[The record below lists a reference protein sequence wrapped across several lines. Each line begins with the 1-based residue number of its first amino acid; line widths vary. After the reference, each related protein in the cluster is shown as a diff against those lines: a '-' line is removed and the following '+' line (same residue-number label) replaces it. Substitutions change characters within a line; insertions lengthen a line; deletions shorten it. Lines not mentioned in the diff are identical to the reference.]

1 MKTFRCSTHSG
12 HQQQVP
18 TNKYLDQA
26 MDQAARGAAAL
37 ASGDASTAVSAY
49 TQALVQ
55 HPTSP
60 DYFIQRSTALARLKA
75 PHQPQ
80 HDLALRDAEY
90 AVLLGQ
96 KRARREKIQA
106 AQQRRVIA
114 LFGLQQ
120 YGNAAFVLSTMERW
134 RTKEKKDK
142 MEGDMWKAKIDQK
155 LNTLSQDDPAR
166 LVTVKE
172 YPDRELPND
181 SAMKKLL
188 QSQLKA
194 DGTFRFPGE
203 CGGEA
208 IEETQ
213 TDTVAGDLTKEL
225 DDVPANGI
233 KVDCETTVLTEPA
246 SLPSQSLATTSQS
259 TAKLRHEWFQNAQNV
274 TVTLYAKG
282 VPKDK
287 AELEINEDSISIS
300 FPHPSN
306 PSSTFTFTLDP
317 LFALIDI
324 SGSKASVM
332 STKIEITLRKRTP
345 GQKWNA
351 LEGSAPLKD
360 ETTAHP
366 PDSAAKAAVLST
378 LAEDAVKATQTA
390 PSYPTSSRSGPKNWD
405 KLADDLTAKKK
416 TSRKHKKKDKAEKSD
431 EGESEHGHED
441 DDLDSDYGGDPVDGF
456 FKKLYAGA
464 DDDTRRAMMKSYQ
477 ESGGTALSTDWKDVG
492 KRRVEPVEEKKD

>member
-1 MKTFRCSTHSG
+1 
-12 HQQQVP
+12 
-18 TNKYLDQA
+18 

-49 TQALVQ
+49 TQALIQ
-55 HPTSP
+55 HPSSP
-60 DYFIQRSTALARLKA
+60 DYFVQRSTAFTRLKA
-75 PHQPQ
+75 PYQPL
-80 HDLALRDAEY
+80 HELSLIDAEY

-142 MEGDMWKAKIDQK
+142 MEGDMWKAKIEQK
-155 LNTLSQDDPAR
+155 LNTLSEGDPAR
-166 LVTVKE
+166 QITVNE
-172 YPDRELPND
+172 YPHTELPND
-181 SAMKKLL
+181 LAMKKML
-188 QSQLKA
+188 QAQVKA

-203 CGGEA
+203 KEGEA
-208 IEETQ
+208 IDGTK
-213 TDTVAGDLTKEL
+213 TGVVVAGESSE
-225 DDVPANGI
+225 DVPAASI
-233 KVDCETTVLTEPA
+233 KADHETTVSTVRAASPSEP
-246 SLPSQSLATTSQS
+246 PTTTSQ
-259 TAKLRHEWFQNAQNV
+259 TMVKIRHEWFQNAQNV

-287 AELEINEDSISIS
+287 AEIEINGDSVAVS

-306 PSSTFTFTLDP
+306 PASTFSFTIDP
-317 LFALIDI
+317 LFALIDT
-324 SGSKASVM
+324 SASRSSIM
-332 STKIEITLRKRTP
+332 STKVELTLRKQVP
-345 GQKWNA
+345 GLKWGA
-351 LEGSAPLKD
+351 LEGSALLKEATD
-360 ETTAHP
+360 HKEE
-366 PDSAAKAAVLST
+366 SAAKAAVMSSLTEGSKKST
-378 LAEDAVKATQTA
+378 ETA

-405 KLADDLTAKKK
+405 RLADDLTAKKK
-416 TSRKHKKKDKAEKSD
+416 SSHKHKKKDKTD
-431 EGESEHGHED
+431 EGNGGESEHEDED
-441 DDLDSDYGGDPVDGF
+441 DDVDSDYGGDPVDGF

-492 KRRVEPVEEKKD
+492 KRTVDPVEEKKG

>member
-1 MKTFRCSTHSG
+1 
-12 HQQQVP
+12 
-18 TNKYLDQA
+18 
-26 MDQAARGAAAL
+26 MDQAARAAAAL

-49 TQALVQ
+49 TQALIE

-60 DYFIQRSTALARLKA
+60 DYFIQRSTAFTRLRA
-75 PHQPQ
+75 PYQPQ
-80 HDLALRDAEY
+80 YDLALRDAEY

-120 YGNAAFVLSTMERW
+120 YGNAAFLLSTMERW
-134 RTKEKKDK
+134 RTKEYKDK

-172 YPDRELPND
+172 YPDTKLPND
-181 SAMKKLL
+181 AAMKKLL
-188 QSQLKA
+188 QSQL
-194 DGTFRFPGE
+194 E
-203 CGGEA
+203 N
-208 IEETQ
+208 IEEAQ
-213 TDTVAGDLTKEL
+213 TDIVAGDLTREP
-225 DDVPANGI
+225 DDVPADSI
-233 KVDCETTVLTEPA
+233 KVDYETTVLTEPA
-246 SLPSQSLATTSQS
+246 SSPSEPSVTTSQS
-259 TAKLRHEWFQNAQNV
+259 MAKIRHEWYQSAQNV

-287 AELEINEDSISIS
+287 AEIEINEDSISIS

-324 SGSKASVM
+324 SASKASVM
-332 STKIEITLRKRTP
+332 STKIEITLRKQTP
-345 GQKWNA
+345 GQKWNS
-351 LEGSAPLKD
+351 LEGLAPLKED
-360 ETTAHP
+360 KTTHQE
-366 PDSAAKAAVLST
+366 DSAAKAAILST
-378 LAEDAVKATQTA
+378 FTEDPKKAIETA
-390 PSYPTSSRSGPKNWD
+390 PAYPTSSRSGPKNWD
-405 KLADDLTAKKK
+405 KVADDLIAKKK
-416 TSRKHKKKDKAEKSD
+416 ASQKHKKKDKTEKSD
-431 EGESEHGHED
+431 EGESGHEHEED

-492 KRRVEPVEEKKD
+492 KGKVEPVEEKKD

>member
-1 MKTFRCSTHSG
+1 
-12 HQQQVP
+12 
-18 TNKYLDQA
+18 
-26 MDQAARGAAAL
+26 MDQATHGAAAL

-60 DYFIQRSTALARLKA
+60 DYFIQRSTAFTRLKD
-75 PHQPQ
+75 PLQPQ
-80 HDLALRDAEY
+80 HNLALRDAEY

-166 LVTVKE
+166 QVTVKE
-172 YPDRELPND
+172 YPDTELPND
-181 SAMKKLL
+181 SAMKKVLK
-188 QSQLKA
+188 SQLKA
-194 DGTFRFPGE
+194 DGTFKFPGE
-203 CGGEA
+203 CEGEA
-208 IEETQ
+208 IGETQ
-213 TDTVAGDLTKEL
+213 TDILAGNLVKDPEN
-225 DDVPANGI
+225 VPADGI
-233 KVDCETTVLTEPA
+233 KVDRETTVLTEPA
-246 SLPSQSLATTSQS
+246 SSPSQSSATTSQS
-259 TAKLRHEWFQNAQNV
+259 MAKVRHEWFQNAQNV

-287 AELEINEDSISIS
+287 ADIEINEDSISVS

-324 SGSKASVM
+324 SASKASVM
-332 STKIEITLRKRTP
+332 STKIEITLRKQTP

-351 LEGSAPLKD
+351 LEGSAPLK
-360 ETTAHP
+360 EKTTIHQQ
-366 PDSAAKAAVLST
+366 DSATKATFLST
-378 LAEDAVKATQTA
+378 LAEDSKKSTQTA

-416 TSRKHKKKDKAEKSD
+416 TSQKHKEKDKTEKSD
-431 EGESEHGHED
+431 ERESEHEHED
-441 DDLDSDYGGDPVDGF
+441 NDLDSDYGGDPVDGF